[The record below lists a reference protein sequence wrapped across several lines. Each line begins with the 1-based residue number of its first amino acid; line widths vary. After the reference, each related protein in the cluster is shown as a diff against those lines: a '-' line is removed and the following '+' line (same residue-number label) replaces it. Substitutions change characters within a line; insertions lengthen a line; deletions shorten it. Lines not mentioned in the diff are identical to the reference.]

1 MTRLTILTAAL
12 MASLTLPAAAQEA
25 GEVDMVDRAGWFDDP
40 ARLTQSGGQQ
50 VYDAIC
56 AACHMPDGEGAVGA
70 GAYPALAGNENLQTP
85 DYAIYLILQGQ
96 KAMPPLGGVLDDTQV
111 ADVVNYI
118 RTSFGNDYAED
129 PATADRVAEAR

>member
-1 MTRLTILTAAL
+1 MNRLTLLTAAF
-12 MASLTLPAAAQEA
+12 AALTLPAIAQEA
-25 GEVDMVDRAGWFDDP
+25 GQVSMTDRAGWFENP
-40 ARLTQSGGQQ
+40 SRLTQSGGQQ

-56 AACHMPDGEGAVGA
+56 AACHMPDGEGATGA
-70 GAYPALAGNENLQTP
+70 GAYPALAGSETLLTP
-85 DYAIYLILQGQ
+85 DYAIYVILQGH

-129 PATADRVAEAR
+129 PATPDRVADAR